1 MMKKRVMILPDDE
14 GNPETRNINFI
25 INDGTSPIQSA
36 TVTIGEKTGTTGSQ
50 GGCTLQNVT
59 DGENTVIVTA
69 DGYKTKTETITVDET
84 HTSFTISL
92 EADIPTKTVSIIVQD
107 NDSAQYIN
115 GATVTVDNKYT
126 GVTGTGDS
134 QGSDTDGLLVL
145 DLPIKEEYL
154 FNITATGYRE
164 YNNTE
169 RIVDDFCAIYLDRE

>member
-1 MMKKRVMILPDDE
+1 MMKKKVMILPDDE

-25 INDGTSPIQSA
+25 INDGISPIQSA

-69 DGYKTKTETITVDET
+69 DGYKTKTETISVDET

-92 EADIPTKTVSIIVQD
+92 EADIPTQTVYIFVVD
-107 NDSAQYIN
+107 NDSSEHID

-126 GVTGTGDS
+126 GVTSTGEYYGTGV
-134 QGSDTDGLLVL
+134 DGLLVL

-154 FNITATGYRE
+154 FNVTATGYRE
-164 YNNTE
+164 YNDMEYHVEGSKT
-169 RIVDDFCAIYLDRE
+169 IYLDRE